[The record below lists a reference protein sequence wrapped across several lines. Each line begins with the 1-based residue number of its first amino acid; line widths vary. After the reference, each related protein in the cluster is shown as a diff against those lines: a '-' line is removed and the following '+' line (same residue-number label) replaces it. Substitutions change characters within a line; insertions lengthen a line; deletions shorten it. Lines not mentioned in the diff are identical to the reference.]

1 MIDKERLSAL
11 VDNENIDAVLLDEL
25 GKDESLSSSWQH
37 YHMIGDV
44 MRGETPKMLDLDL
57 TSAIM
62 DAIAQEPVHNVRKN
76 SVRKDNVRHEAVRQ
90 ESANDSSFYQK
101 FVQPW
106 LKVGG
111 QLAIAASVT
120 MVVITGVQYSNSDA
134 PSTPGFEPALNVM
147 PFAGMAAPVSL
158 SIESPDTR
166 QVKHEFT
173 DEEKVKQVRRI
184 NAFVLDH
191 QLQKRIQ

>member
-11 VDNENIDAVLLDEL
+11 VDNENIDAALLDEL

-44 MRGETPKMLDLDL
+44 MRGETPETVDLDL
-57 TSAIM
+57 TSAITAAM
-62 DAIAQEPVHNVRKN
+62 DQEPVHHL
-76 SVRKDNVRHEAVRQ
+76 SHETVRQ

-101 FVQPW
+101 LVQPW

-111 QLAIAASVT
+111 QIAIAASVA
-120 MVVITGVQYSNSDA
+120 MVVITGVQYSNSDV

-158 SIESPDTR
+158 SIESPDMR
-166 QVKHEFT
+166 QVKREFT
-173 DEEKVKQVRRI
+173 DEEKVQQVRRI

-191 QLQKRIQ
+191 QLQKRIQH

>member
-11 VDNENIDAVLLDEL
+11 VDNENIDTVLLDQL

-44 MRGETPKMLDLDL
+44 MRGETPAAVDLDL
-57 TSAIM
+57 TSAITA
-62 DAIAQEPVHNVRKN
+62 AIAQEPVHNVRQN
-76 SVRKDNVRHEAVRQ
+76 SLRDETVRQ

-106 LKVGG
+106 LKTGG
-111 QLAIAASVT
+111 QLAIAASVA
-120 MVVITGVQYSNSDA
+120 MLVITGVQYSNSED

-158 SIESPDTR
+158 SVESPDTR

-173 DEEKVKQVRRI
+173 DEEKVEQVRRI

-191 QLQKRIQ
+191 QLQKRIQQ

>member
-57 TSAIM
+57 TSAIT
-62 DAIAQEPVHNVRKN
+62 DAIAQEPVHFVRKN
-76 SVRKDNVRHEAVRQ
+76 SVRKDNVRQ

-134 PSTPGFEPALNVM
+134 SSTPGFEPALNVM

>member
-1 MIDKERLSAL
+1 MIDKECLSAL
-11 VDNENIDAVLLDEL
+11 VDNENVDTVLLDEL
-25 GKDESLSSSWQH
+25 SQDELSSSSWQH

-44 MRGETPKMLDLDL
+44 MRGETPETVDLDL
-57 TSAIM
+57 TSLIM
-62 DAIAQEPVHNVRKN
+62 DAIAQEPVHHLSRE
-76 SVRKDNVRHEAVRQ
+76 SVRHEAVRQ

-106 LKVGG
+106 LKAGG
-111 QLAIAASVT
+111 QLAIAASAA
-120 MVVITGVQYSNSDA
+120 MVVITGVQYSNSDVQ
-134 PSTPGFEPALNVM
+134 STPGFEPALNVM

-166 QVKHEFT
+166 QVKHGFT

>member
-11 VDNENIDAVLLDEL
+11 VDNENIDTVLLDQL

-44 MRGETPKMLDLDL
+44 MRGETPETVDLDL
-57 TSAIM
+57 TSAITA
-62 DAIAQEPVHNVRKN
+62 AIAQEPVHNVRKS
-76 SVRKDNVRHEAVRQ
+76 SVRQDHLQQK
-90 ESANDSSFYQK
+90 SANDSSFYQK

-106 LKVGG
+106 LKTGG
-111 QLAIAASVT
+111 QLAIAASVA
-120 MVVITGVQYSNSDA
+120 MVVITGVQYSNSDG

-158 SIESPDTR
+158 SVESPDTR

-173 DEEKVKQVRRI
+173 DEEKVEQVRRI

-191 QLQKRIQ
+191 QLQKRIQQ